1 MRSLIESLTPDSR
14 RIYWRWVGGIFGL
27 YVVLMVGA
35 ASMFISHESSRTVRH
50 ERAVTVAVKGDRAPS
65 DQASMPQPQLVR
77 YQ

>member
-50 ERAVTVAVKGDRAPS
+50 ETAVTVAIKGDLAPS
-65 DQASMPQPQLVR
+65 HETAMPQPQLAR
-77 YQ
+77 YH